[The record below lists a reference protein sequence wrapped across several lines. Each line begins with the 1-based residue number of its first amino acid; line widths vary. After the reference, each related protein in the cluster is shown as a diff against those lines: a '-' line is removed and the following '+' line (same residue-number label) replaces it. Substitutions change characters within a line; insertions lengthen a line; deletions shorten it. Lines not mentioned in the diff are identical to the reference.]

1 MQLEQHVDV
10 AIVGAGFGGLCAAI
24 RLRASGVQS
33 VVILERSHEVG
44 GTWRD
49 NIYPGCACDVP
60 SHLYSFSFAPNTR
73 WTRPYPQ
80 QQEVQDYILRVTDD
94 YALRPLIRFNTDV
107 AAMRWLADQACWQIE
122 IVGQAPCMARHVVL
136 ATGPLNKPAIPDL
149 PGLSSFTGQS
159 FHSSH
164 WRHDI
169 DLRGKRVAVVGTGA
183 SAVQFVPEI
192 AVDAAHVTVFQRTPA
207 WVLPRWDKPYGAIR
221 RWAYRYVPLLQRLSR
236 WRVYWFNEF
245 VGMGFMGS
253 ARIQGM
259 LKRLAGHHLRQQ
271 VSDAA
276 VRKDLTPDFNP
287 GCKRLL
293 ISNTW
298 FPALQ
303 RANVELVTQA
313 VGGIAP
319 NGVVGTDGRLYP
331 CDVIIWGTGFKA
343 TEFVAP
349 MRIYGAPSPT
359 TATDVGTTAPELG
372 SVWRGNPAAS
382 HLGITVAGFPNL
394 FMLVGPNTGL
404 GHNSIIFMIECQ
416 VDYVVKALASLR
428 DRKQPVLQ
436 LRADVQRADY
446 AAIQQKMKGTV
457 WSSGCKSWYQHADGH
472 IDTLWPGYTWEYW
485 LKTRRF
491 ESADYL

>member
-1 MQLEQHVDV
+1 MQQEQQPVDV
-10 AIVGAGFGGLCAAI
+10 AIVGAGFGGLCVAI
-24 RLRASGVQS
+24 RLRESGAAQS
-33 VVILERSHEVG
+33 LVILERSHEVG

-49 NIYPGCACDVP
+49 NVYPGCACDVP
-60 SHLYSFSFAPNTR
+60 SHLYSFSFAPNQQ

-107 AAMRWLADQACWQIE
+107 AAMRWLVDQQCWQIDIE
-122 IVGQAPCMARHVVL
+122 GQPPMLARHVVL
-136 ATGPLNKPAIPDL
+136 ATGPLNKPVIPDL
-149 PGLSSFTGQS
+149 PGLDTFTGQS

-164 WRHDI
+164 WRKDV
-169 DLRGKRVAVVGTGA
+169 DLKGKRVAVVGTGA

-192 AVDAAHVTVFQRTPA
+192 APDAAQVTVFQRTPA
-207 WVLPRWDKPYGAIR
+207 WVLPRWDKPYGAIK

-253 ARIQGM
+253 TGIQRM
-259 LKRLAGHHLRQQ
+259 LKRLSGHHLRSQ
-271 VSDAA
+271 VADAQM
-276 VRKDLTPDFNP
+276 RKALTPNFNP

-303 RANVELVTQA
+303 RSNVQLVTQA
-313 VGGIAP
+313 VGGITP
-319 NGVVGTDGRLYP
+319 NGVVGADGTVYP

-349 MRIYGAPSPT
+349 MRIYGVASH
-359 TATDVGTTAPELG
+359 GTSEADAPELG
-372 SVWRGNPAAS
+372 AVWRSNPAAS

-394 FMLVGPNTGL
+394 FLLVGPNTGL

-416 VDYVVKALASLR
+416 VDYLVKALTSLR
-428 DRKQPVLQ
+428 DRKQSVLR
-436 LRADVQRADY
+436 LRVDVQRDEY
-446 AAIQQKMKGTV
+446 VAIQQKMKGTV
-457 WSSGCKSWYQHADGH
+457 WSSGCKSWYQHADGR

-491 ESADYL
+491 KTADYL